1 MELFICQ
8 NLIKQN
14 LTRHKSHGAS
24 LVLRQPRVCVSVSVM
39 LNFDISSFKDQILT
53 FINKSHSAFRFNST
67 SVQKNLTCQPVE
79 GEKSSP

>member
-1 MELFICQ
+1 M
-8 NLIKQN
+8 
-14 LTRHKSHGAS
+14 
-24 LVLRQPRVCVSVSVM
+24 CVSVSVM